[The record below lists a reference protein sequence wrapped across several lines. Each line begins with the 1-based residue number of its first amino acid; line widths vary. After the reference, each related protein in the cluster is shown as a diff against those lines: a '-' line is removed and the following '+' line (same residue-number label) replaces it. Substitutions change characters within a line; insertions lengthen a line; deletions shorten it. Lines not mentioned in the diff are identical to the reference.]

1 MKRIIILATIL
12 AIVLLTTL
20 TKTTEVKPLANA
32 SESQLSDKIAT
43 ESRMSKYEVTTDKL
57 LQYFKI
63 HTEMRKIIPYIVKGC
78 KQENVSV
85 PLLTAIAIQ
94 ESGWGTSDLAR
105 NKKNYFGIRAYDW
118 GPYKNGSDF
127 SEYTLEEAI
136 IRSIQIVKKDYLTH
150 GWTIDEIGKK
160 YCPTNPKWS
169 KHITSIMNDLQNNT

>member
-12 AIVLLTTL
+12 TIVSLITL
-20 TKTTEVKPLANA
+20 PKTGETESSVNA
-32 SESQLSDKIAT
+32 SESQPPNKMP
-43 ESRMSKYEVTTDKL
+43 EYEATTDKL

-63 HTEMRKIIPYIVKGC
+63 HTEMRKIVPYIVKGC
-78 KQENVSV
+78 KQENI
-85 PLLTAIAIQ
+85 PILLITAIAIQ

-105 NKKNYFGIRAYDW
+105 NKKNYFGISAYDW

-136 IRSIQIVKKDYLTH
+136 IRSIQIIKKDYFTH

-160 YCPTNPKWS
+160 YCPTDPKWS
-169 KHITSIMNDLQNNT
+169 KYITDIINDLQNNIIK